1 MPTEPQVRF
10 YLGANSPAGF
20 YSLYDELIDPLE
32 AKSIF
37 ILKGGAG
44 CGKSTFMRQVARQA
58 EEKGLPVEYI
68 PCSGDPDSLD
78 AVILPGQK
86 SAIVDGTAPHVV
98 EPRYPGVVDRY
109 VNLGDCYDYKA
120 LAGKREEIVA
130 AMTGYKGC
138 YAQAYRC
145 LSAAE
150 EVTKN
155 LRSVLETPEMREKMG
170 KRARGILKRE
180 VRRREGGTGR
190 VTRRFLSAVTHK
202 GPLCEY
208 GTVEKLCKRVY
219 ELDDPW
225 GLAHGLLCP
234 LLRGA
239 VAAGW
244 DAIACPSPMEPGR
257 LEHLLLPQLSL
268 GFVTS
273 GPQLRWD
280 RHAYRRLHLD
290 AMADREVLKRER
302 GRLRFGR
309 KIVQALQEEAVASLA
324 QAKEMHDKL
333 EGIYNPFVDF
343 GSVRRLADQAAAEL
357 LGPV

>member
-32 AKSIF
+32 AESIF

-44 CGKSTFMRQVARQA
+44 CGKSTYMRQVARRA

-78 AVILPGQK
+78 AVILPEQK

-98 EPRYPGVVDRY
+98 EPEFPGAVERY
-109 VNLGDCYDYKA
+109 VNLGDCYDYKE
-120 LAGKREEIVA
+120 LSKKREEIVA
-130 AMTGYKGC
+130 AMAGYKAC

-145 LSAAE
+145 LTAAE
-150 EVTKN
+150 EVTKT
-155 LRSVLETPEMREKMG
+155 LRERVYGEHIEEKLV

-180 VRRREGGTGR
+180 IHRREGRDGR

-202 GPLCEY
+202 GLLCEY
-208 GTVEKLCKRVY
+208 ETVEKLCKRVY
-219 ELDDPW
+219 ELDDTW
-225 GLAHGLLCP
+225 GLAHSLLSV

-239 VAAGW
+239 AAAGW
-244 DAIACPSPMEPGR
+244 DAIACPSPVDPSR
-257 LEHLLLPQLSL
+257 LEHLILPQLSL

-273 GPQLRWD
+273 TPQMRWD
-280 RHAYRRLHLD
+280 RRAYRRIHLD
-290 AMADREVLKRER
+290 AMADQSVLRGER
-302 GRLRFGR
+302 ARLRFGR
-309 KIVQALQEEAVASLA
+309 KIAASLQEEAVSSLA
-324 QAKEMHDKL
+324 QAKEMHDRL

-343 GSVRRLADQAAAEL
+343 GKVRRMADEAAAEL